1 MVRARIATRGGL
13 LALLWGCGE
22 TVPPDDEGIDH
33 ADIEQLVSGLH
44 QQWNVDEA
52 DDPDGSWDALAAIY
66 EGALLTDRY
75 LEHVRRSVRAEQT
88 QTQVRILRTDLRTAE
103 KLNGMWRVQW
113 SVSSALAHQSHQ
125 HHRLHDVTADWTVVD
140 TERGRRVI
148 SETYRGA
155 QRRTG
160 SPMLD
165 RLGAGAPEADGF
177 VDPLEAL
184 WAKP

>member
-22 TVPPDDEGIDH
+22 TAPPDDEGIDH

-75 LEHVRRSVRAEQT
+75 LEHVRRSVRAEQAK
-88 QTQVRILRTDLRTAE
+88 TQVRILRTDLRTAAQ
-103 KLNGMWRVQW
+103 LNGMWRVSW

-125 HHRLHDVTADWTVVD
+125 HHRLHDVTADWTVIH
-140 TERGRRVI
+140 TESGLRVA

-155 QRRTG
+155 RRQTG
-160 SPMLD
+160 SPLNE
-165 RLGAGAPEADGF
+165 RLEEGAPEADGF

-184 WAKP
+184 WAQP